1 MAICHA
7 ANLADAPLILIC
19 ENNEAVEQFV
29 RELSYF
35 SRAFDN
41 LLIFGLPDWETLP
54 YDNFSPHQDI
64 TSERLSTLYHLPKLK
79 KGVLVI
85 SMPSLMHKLPPQNY
99 ITSNSLDFVVGQQLE
114 IGQVRDDLVEAGYQ
128 SVNSVLEHG
137 EFAIRGSIL
146 DIYPMGTP
154 LPYRI
159 DLFDNEIETLRTF
172 DPETQ
177 RSISKVEEIKLL
189 PAKEYPLDEVGI
201 KKFRSNFHELFDVD
215 PRQCPIYQDVSEG
228 IASPGLEYY
237 LSLFFESLDSIF
249 EFLPSNSIIIKYG
262 DLQGA
267 GNHFWLDVKNRYS
280 DKIINRF
287 NPILR
292 PNEIFIEHDVLLSK
306 AKSYRQIEFKE
317 HQNATDYGI
326 TKPPEFLNQKSS
338 NDVFPDLVDFIDT
351 FTGQIVFCAETDGRQ
366 ESLIELL
373 SRSGVH
379 PNKSASVHS
388 FLQNESKL
396 GITVAPLDQ
405 GMVSASEKL
414 AVITESQLFGNQI
427 AQRRRRRQRPS
438 ENTDLILKSLAELK
452 VDDAVVHIDHGLGR
466 YRGLETITT
475 DGQATEFLVLE
486 YAKATKLYIPVTSLH
501 LVNRYSGGDQELV
514 ALDSLGSETWK
525 KAKRK
530 AAEKIHD
537 VAAEL
542 LEVYAKREARKGFE
556 YKIEEPDYSKFSS
569 AFAFEETPDQA
580 SAIESV
586 LEDMQSER
594 PMDRLVCG
602 DVGFGKTEVAMRA
615 AFVAI
620 QNNKQ
625 VAILVP
631 TTLLAQQHFESF
643 KDRFSGWPIVIGLI
657 SRFKS
662 SLEQKD
668 TLERVENGSID
679 VLIGTHKLLH
689 TDVNYRS
696 LGLLIIDEEHRF
708 GVRQKEKLKA
718 VRTDSDIL
726 TLTAT
731 PIPRTLNMALS
742 EIRDLSLIVTPP
754 ARRLS
759 VKTFVR
765 EYQES
770 IIREA
775 ITREL
780 LRGGQIFYLHNE
792 VRTIEQ
798 TSTSIKGLIPEAR
811 VCIAHGQMPEKDL
824 EKIMADFYHKKY
836 NILVCTTIIETGI
849 DIPSANTI
857 VIDRADKFGLAQLHQ
872 LRGRVGR
879 SHHQA
884 YAYLL
889 LPSHGNLGKDA
900 YKRIEAIQT
909 TTTLGAGFT
918 LASHDLEIRGAGEL
932 LGDEQSGHM
941 QKIGFSLYFEMLE
954 DAINA
959 VKSGQ
964 IPSISI
970 DNQVATATEINL
982 RVPALIPEEYLP
994 DVHTRLIMYKRISSA
1009 EDQEELHDLQVE
1021 MIDRFGMLPKS
1032 LKRLF
1037 HLTELKQKADYL
1049 GINKIDSNSSFGNIY
1064 FSQHTSVD
1072 PSSIINLVQSAP
1084 NVYKLSNAHQLH
1096 FSYDSDDPELR
1107 LGFVDNVLQELK
1119 VVI

>member
-1 MAICHA
+1 MAICHG
-7 ANLADAPLILIC
+7 ANEADAPLILIC
-19 ENNEAVEQFV
+19 ENNETVEQFV

-35 SRAFDN
+35 SRTFDN
-41 LLIFGLPDWETLP
+41 LPIFSLPDWETLP

-64 TSERLSTLYHLPKLK
+64 TSERLRTLYHLPKLE

-99 ITSNSLDFVVGQQLE
+99 ITSNSLDLV
-114 IGQVRDDLVEAGYQ
+114 IGQKLELSQAKKDLVVAGYQ
-128 SVNSVLEHG
+128 SVNSVLDHG
-137 EFAIRGSIL
+137 EFTIRGSIL
-146 DIYPMGTP
+146 DIYPMGSQF
-154 LPYRI
+154 PYRI

-177 RSISKVEEIKLL
+177 RSISKVQEIKLL
-189 PAKEYPLDEVGI
+189 PAKEYPLDEIGI
-201 KKFRSNFHELFDVD
+201 KNFRSNFHEIFDVD

-228 IASPGLEYY
+228 LASPGLEYY
-237 LSLFFESLDSIF
+237 LSLFFESLDTIF
-249 EFLPSNSIIIKYG
+249 KFLPSNSIILKAG
-262 DLQGA
+262 DLQRA
-267 GNHFWLDVKNRYS
+267 GNDFWLDVKNRYLEKNI
-280 DKIINRF
+280 DRY
-287 NPILR
+287 NPILK
-292 PNEIFIEHDVLLSK
+292 PNKIFVEPDILLSK
-306 AKSYRQIEFKE
+306 VKSYRQIEFKE
-317 HQNATDYGI
+317 HKNASDYNI
-326 TKPPEFLNQKSS
+326 TKLPEFLSQKTDSS
-338 NDVFPDLVDFIDT
+338 VFPNLADFANK
-351 FTGQIVFCAETDGRQ
+351 FPGRIVFCAETEGRQ
-366 ESLIELL
+366 EALIELL
-373 SRSGVH
+373 VRSDLC
-379 PNKSASVHS
+379 PNKTFNIDS
-388 FLQNESKL
+388 FLHSGSKL

-405 GMVSASEKL
+405 GMVSFDEQL
-414 AVITESQLFGNQI
+414 AVITETQLFGNQI
-427 AQRRRRRQRPS
+427 AQRRRRRRRPS

-466 YRGLETITT
+466 YRGLETIIT

-486 YAKATKLYIPVTSLH
+486 YAKETKLYIPVTSLH
-501 LVNRYSGGDQELV
+501 LVNRYSGGDQESV
-514 ALDSLGSETWK
+514 VLDNLGTETWK

-530 AAEKIHD
+530 ASEKIHD
-537 VAAEL
+537 VATEL
-542 LEVYAKREARKGFE
+542 LEIYAKRESRKGFK
-556 YKIEEPDYSKFSS
+556 YKIDQHDYNKFSS
-569 AFAFEETPDQA
+569 AFNFEETPDQA
-580 SAIESV
+580 NAIESV

-615 AFVAI
+615 AFVAT
-620 QNNKQ
+620 QNSKQ

-643 KDRFSGWPIVIGLI
+643 KDRFTGWPIIIDLV

-662 SLEQKD
+662 NLEQKD
-668 TLERVENGSID
+668 TLERAESGNID
-679 VLIGTHKLLH
+679 ILIGTHKLLH
-689 TDVNYRS
+689 ADVKYKR
-696 LGLLIIDEEHRF
+696 LGLLVIDEEHRF
-708 GVRQKEKLKA
+708 GVRQKEKLKSI
-718 VRTDSDIL
+718 RTDSDVL

-765 EYQES
+765 EHQES
-770 IIREA
+770 IIKEA

-798 TSTSIKGLIPEAR
+798 TSKNIKSLIPEAR
-811 VCIAHGQMPEKDL
+811 VCIAHGQMPERDL
-824 EKIMADFYHKKY
+824 ERIMGDFYHKRY

-889 LPSHGNLGKDA
+889 LPSHGKLGKDA
-900 YKRIEAIQT
+900 YKRIEAIQAA
-909 TTTLGAGFT
+909 TTLGAGFT
-918 LASHDLEIRGAGEL
+918 LASYDLEIRGAGEL
-932 LGDEQSGHM
+932 LGDEQSGQM

-954 DAINA
+954 DAIKS

-964 IPSISI
+964 IPSV
-970 DNQVATATEINL
+970 DLDAQGATEINL
-982 RVPALIPEEYLP
+982 RIPALIPEEYLP
-994 DVHTRLIMYKRISSA
+994 DTHTRLIMYKRISSA
-1009 EDQEELHDLQVE
+1009 EDQEKLHDLQVE
-1021 MIDRFGMLPKS
+1021 MIDRFGMLPRS

-1037 HLTELKQKADYL
+1037 NLTELKQKAEFF
-1049 GINKIDSNSSFGNIY
+1049 GIKKIDSNNSFGNIY
-1064 FSQHTSVD
+1064 FSQETKVD
-1072 PSSIINLVQSAP
+1072 PLSIIDLVQTAP
-1084 NVYKLSNAHQLH
+1084 NLYKFSNTHQLH
-1096 FSYDSDDPELR
+1096 FSYDNDDPDLR
-1107 LGFVDNVLQELK
+1107 LEFVDKLLQQLK
-1119 VVI
+1119 IVT